1 MTPNM
6 EENEINYQDELEN
19 ARANQAQAE
28 NMSLAQSVQAPVERK
43 EPLID
48 MLKDI
53 PYFLA
58 IILAIAKDVADF
70 FGIGSSPV
78 VGTLITILVMIT
90 IALLVFLAAPPEFFH
105 NFMLLFG
112 GTTIETIPMI
122 NLLPVLTGA
131 VVYIYVRKILQR
143 IAKRKIPGASRLAAL
158 ATKAPQN

>member
-58 IILAIAKDVADF
+58 IFAAVGKDAADF

-78 VGTLITILVMIT
+78 VGTLITILAMIT
-90 IALLVFLAAPPEFFH
+90 LALLIFLAAPDDFLK

-112 GTTIETIPMI
+112 GTTIETIPVI

-143 IAKRKIPGASRLAAL
+143 IAKRKLPGASRLAAL
-158 ATKAPQN
+158 AAKAPQN